1 MTWINDWDHSFR
13 KILNGAIFS
22 LAWKSEQETHKPSL
36 QKLLKNIILKTQLVE
51 FPWLKKMIG
60 DPSLKDAIFSQTCKS
75 KQEKYEF
82 SLETLSKKVSLKSQL
97 KGSSWAD

>member
-1 MTWINDWDHSFR
+1 
-13 KILNGAIFS
+13 
-22 LAWKSEQETHKPSL
+22 
-36 QKLLKNIILKTQLVE
+36 
-51 FPWLKKMIG
+51 MIG

-82 SLETLSKKVSLKSQL
+82 SLETLSRKVSLKSQL